1 MSMENAILE
10 LAKSMALVAESNH
23 VLAAAYTGSV
33 ESMAKE
39 WAETPTSVAGQLVE
53 GQAKRMFAKDD
64 ELEQAVEKV
73 EAAAKVESAG
83 RKAINEALAKAKEQA
98 AAKVEKTDEP
108 AAALDYKADVYPK
121 LVALA
126 KAKGKPALVGLLKE
140 FDAANGDALK
150 AEQYSA
156 VVARA
161 AELAA

>member
-10 LAKSMALVAESNH
+10 LAAAIRELAGSGHRTTGMPAA
-23 VLAAAYTGSV
+23 LAAPYGVVLPT
-33 ESMAKE
+33 EPAKNSKPNPGR
-39 WAETPTSVAGQLVE
+39 AEFVSGDA
-53 GQAKRMFAKDD
+53 

-73 EAAAKVESAG
+73 EAAAKGES
-83 RKAINEALAKAKEQA
+83 KAKAA
-98 AAKVEKTDEP
+98 ARAATSVEEKTDEP
-108 AAALDYKADVYPK
+108 AATLDYKADVYPK